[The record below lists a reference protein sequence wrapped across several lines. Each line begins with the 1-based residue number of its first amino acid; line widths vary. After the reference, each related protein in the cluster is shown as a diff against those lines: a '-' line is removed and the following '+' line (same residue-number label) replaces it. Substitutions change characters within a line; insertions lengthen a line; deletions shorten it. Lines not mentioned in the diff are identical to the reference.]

1 MFTYLVVAAVLPTL
15 IMGSYPI
22 VQCPGGLP
30 SPIQFEIE
38 GCDSSPC
45 SVQRG
50 AVIPFRATIIANE
63 NTPSLTLEIEIY
75 AFGNA
80 NPWPVPPALA
90 NVCNHLEGRGCPV
103 SAGEQVV
110 HASSIPVIVDFGGGV
125 PVTLRSRI
133 YNASGSVMS
142 CSVINARVY

>member
-1 MFTYLVVAAVLPTL
+1 MHRSVCTV
-15 IMGSYPI
+15 I
-22 VQCPGGLP
+22 VIQKKKI
-30 SPIQFEIE
+30 SPA
-38 GCDSSPC
+38 D
-45 SVQRG
+45 
-50 AVIPFRATIIANE
+50 E
-63 NTPSLTLEIEIY
+63 NTATLRLEIELT
-75 AFGNA
+75 AFGETTDY
-80 NPWPVPPALA
+80 PVPPALA

-103 SAGEQVV
+103 TAGEQVV